1 MAAACMFQLGSFVS
15 CSVWASRL
23 FGALAGAHVLL
34 NNIGMALVSR
44 APLLIDVLEY
54 LCLGVRVSRTPE
66 GRVRCISS
74 DSWLDF
80 GFWIGRKLRAISRE
94 YALRVLS
101 LHAEYFVQRRA
112 ASMETLG
119 LSYRLPPYPGSQW

>member
-1 MAAACMFQLGSFVS
+1 M
-15 CSVWASRL
+15 
-23 FGALAGAHVLL
+23 LL

-66 GRVRCISS
+66 GRVRYISS
-74 DSWLDF
+74 DGWLDF
-80 GFWIGRKLRAISRE
+80 GFWIGRKLRAISRG
-94 YALRVLS
+94 YAVRVLS
-101 LHAEYFVQRRA
+101 LRAEYFVQRRA

>member
-1 MAAACMFQLGSFVS
+1 MFQLGSFVS

-23 FGALAGAHVLL
+23 FGALAGAHVLS

-54 LCLGVRVSRTPE
+54 LCLGVRVLRTPE
-66 GRVRCISS
+66 GRVRYISS

-80 GFWIGRKLRAISRE
+80 GFWIGRKFRAISRE
-94 YALRVLS
+94 YAVRVLS
-101 LHAEYFVQRRA
+101 LRAEYFAQRRA
-112 ASMETLG
+112 ASMEILG
-119 LSYRLPPYPGSQW
+119 LSYRLPPYPGTWK